1 MSSTDLTT
9 ISKVKVIDFYL
20 NLLSLSLSLLKFEEH
35 KRRID
40 QGFPHIGV
48 CPWLVPH
55 LSSSCLGLSFAIY
68 VYVLS
73 AVYFNVDVIANLEK
87 ILS

>member
-1 MSSTDLTT
+1 VLTS
-9 ISKVKVIDFYL
+9 IVNV
-20 NLLSLSLSLLKFEEH
+20 LSLFLSLSLLNFEGH

-40 QGFPHIGV
+40 QGFPHIVGF
-48 CPWLVPH
+48 VPG
-55 LSSSCLGLSFAIY
+55 LGLSSAIY
-68 VYVLS
+68 IYVLS

>member
-1 MSSTDLTT
+1 MLT
-9 ISKVKVIDFYL
+9 SDVNV
-20 NLLSLSLSLLKFEEH
+20 LSFSLSLLNFEEH

-48 CPWLVPH
+48 CPWLAPH
-55 LSSSCLGLSFAIY
+55 LVSSCLGLSSAIY

-73 AVYFNVDVIANLEK
+73 AVYFNADVIANLEK
-87 ILS
+87 VSS